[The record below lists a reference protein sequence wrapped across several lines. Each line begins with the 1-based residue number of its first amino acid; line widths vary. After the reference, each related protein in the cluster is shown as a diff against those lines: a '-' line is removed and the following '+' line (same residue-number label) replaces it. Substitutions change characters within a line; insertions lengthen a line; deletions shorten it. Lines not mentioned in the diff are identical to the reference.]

1 MRKGWHSSCAHEPFE
16 ENSHRQARPICCLAL
31 PGGPKIRHRGHA
43 RHLARNA
50 AVDHTQRLA
59 AQGQDAASFG
69 GARSFRRSRRCWRRP
84 PALGWI
90 LFIQKAA
97 QERQRGRMQ
106 GAGLRSGGET
116 PAKKL
121 ARKKA
126 TEGQVAL
133 RRGGGKSR
141 EGPRAGQDYSTLSAS
156 SLIDAWRFAD

>member
-1 MRKGWHSSCAHEPFE
+1 MRKGWHSFCAHEPFK

-31 PGGPKIRHRGHA
+31 PGAPKIRHRGHA

-50 AVDHTQRLA
+50 AVDHTEGVA

-69 GARSFRRSRRCWRRP
+69 GARSFRRSRRCRRRP

-97 QERQRGRMQ
+97 QKRQRGRMQ
-106 GAGLRSGGET
+106 GAGVRTGSEAS
-116 PAKKL
+116 AKKL
-121 ARKKA
+121 AGKKA

-141 EGPRAGQDYSTLSAS
+141 EGPRARQDYSTLGAS
-156 SLIDAWRFAD
+156 SLIRRLARR